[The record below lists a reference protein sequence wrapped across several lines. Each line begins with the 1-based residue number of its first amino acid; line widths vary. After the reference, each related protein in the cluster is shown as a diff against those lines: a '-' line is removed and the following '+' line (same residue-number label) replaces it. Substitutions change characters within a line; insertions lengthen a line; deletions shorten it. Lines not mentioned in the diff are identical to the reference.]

1 MTRKEKIR
9 FVAAL
14 ALSVL
19 FIIFSVLLL
28 DAAFAEV
35 FMMPSKMTETFYGFV
50 LFAVVMA
57 SIALLIIGVGTLS
70 VGALG
75 AFLAFSFWRYE
86 GKNVRITMKTFFAA
100 DIALIV
106 LDGLSLVLLLL

>member
-1 MTRKEKIR
+1 MTKKEKVR
-9 FVAAL
+9 FAA
-14 ALSVL
+14 AIVLSATFV
-19 FIIFSVLLL
+19 FFSILLL

-57 SIALLIIGVGTLS
+57 AIALLLIGIGTLS

-75 AFLAFSFWRYE
+75 AFFAYSFWKYSA
-86 GKNVRITMKTFFAA
+86 KTVRIMMRSVFVVDVCFLVMSL
-100 DIALIV
+100 IAMVI
-106 LDGLSLVLLLL
+106 LVL